1 MKYVLEYTLYNGY
14 DDKYDGTIQ
23 TVKND
28 NLEELL
34 ETLHGLLV
42 KYHTDNAMNGW
53 RLYNAE
59 TKTLLLRGLDTKLE
73 LYSGWEWE

>member
-34 ETLHGLLV
+34 ETLHDLLV
-42 KYHTDNAMNGW
+42 KYHTDNVMNGW

-59 TKTLLLRGLDTKLE
+59 TKTLLLCGLGRNLD
-73 LYSGWEWE
+73 LYSNWRL